1 MNSFSVL
8 IARDAVVIHGVVGIR
23 PLGEYNG
30 WLLLTENKK
39 NYIFEDVH
47 SDNGFYLE
55 YFNDCFDEIP
65 DYCTVLDYRVGTK
78 EVSE

>member
-8 IARDAVVIHGVVGIR
+8 IPRDGVVIQGVVGIL
-23 PLGEYNG
+23 PVGEYNG

-39 NYIFEDVH
+39 NYIFKDVH
-47 SDNGFYLE
+47 SDNVLYLE

-65 DYCTVLDYRVGTK
+65 DYCTVLDYRVDTK
-78 EVSE
+78 EVLE

>member
-8 IARDAVVIHGVVGIR
+8 IPRDGVVIHGVVGIR
-23 PLGEYNG
+23 PVGEYNG

-47 SDNGFYLE
+47 SDNGLYLE

-65 DYCTVLDYRVGTK
+65 DYCTVLDYRVDTK

>member
-8 IARDAVVIHGVVGIR
+8 IPRDGVVIQGVVGIR
-23 PLGEYNG
+23 PVGEYNG

-39 NYIFEDVH
+39 NYIFKDVH
-47 SDNGFYLE
+47 SDNVLYLE

-65 DYCTVLDYRVGTK
+65 DYCTVFDYRVHTK
-78 EVSE
+78 EVFE

>member
-8 IARDAVVIHGVVGIR
+8 IPRDGVVIQGVVSIR
-23 PLGEYNG
+23 PVGEYNG

-39 NYIFEDVH
+39 NYIFKDVH
-47 SDNGFYLE
+47 SDNSLYLE

-65 DYCTVLDYRVGTK
+65 DYCTVLDYRVAIK